1 MRCLPNQ
8 VEFSKFANYL
18 FNYTMKDFN
27 FSKWNTILGW
37 FAFAVALITFT
48 LTVEPTASFW
58 DAGEYIATASKLEI
72 GHPPGAP
79 LYQMLGA
86 VFSVFALES
95 SQIALMVNMMSV
107 LASAFTILFM
117 FWSISILIRKISGKA
132 ETLSAGQKTAVLGSA
147 LVGSLAFT
155 FTDSF
160 WFNAVEAEV
169 YAMATFILSVIFYV
183 GLLWERD
190 MLKPRGNRW
199 LILICFIV
207 GLLFGVHFMGLLA
220 IPAIG
225 YLYFFKNY
233 KEVTAKNFIIATVII
248 VAILMFIFKLLLP
261 YSLSFFAI
269 SEVFFVNTIGLPFN
283 SGTIIALLVVIAG
296 FYFGITYTRK
306 KRFVHVNTLL
316 LCVLF
321 ILIGFSSWTMLP
333 IRANAG
339 TVINE
344 NNPANARE
352 LLAYYN
358 REQYGESHLFYG
370 PQFTEMY
377 SGLDENNPYSDA
389 KPKYEQDEKTGK
401 YVIVNDWENANQ
413 NLDDNH
419 KGFLPRMW
427 SPEHKANYLGF
438 IGELEFTVKPE
449 YRDQQELL
457 NAVADVKTKYA
468 LGQID
473 AEDYDQ
479 FLTQFGQYLDIE
491 KPSFASNIGYMIEYQ
506 FGYMYWRYFMWNFTG
521 RQDDVQ
527 GKMDDLHGNWLSG
540 IKFIDELRL
549 GSQDNLPSDVK
560 NNKARNTYF
569 FLPFLLGLLG
579 LVFQFTKDK
588 KNFWVLLVF
597 FLFTGLALKVY
608 LNERPFE
615 VRERDYALVGSFY
628 VFAMWIGFGVYALYD
643 MLKDKITTKMLAPAV
658 TVVCL
663 LAVPVVLASQN
674 WDDHDRS
681 DRYTAQSMAK
691 MYLDSCD
698 ENAILFT
705 IGDNDTFAL
714 WYAQEIEG
722 YRRDVRVVNTALFA
736 TDWYIDQM
744 RRKAYESDRIPT
756 TLEHKN
762 YVYGVN
768 DAVWYQKDPRVR
780 DTLLI
785 KDWIKYIKSDNE
797 TTKAELRS
805 GQIVNTFPTKNLRL
819 PVSGSNAIEHGIVK
833 EKDREKIAPYI
844 DITLKGDIIY
854 KNRLI
859 MLDVIANNEWKR
871 PIYFTGG
878 SYGDDDYLWMKDYL
892 QLDGMCYKL
901 VPIRT
906 PIDKRNPYDM
916 GRIDT
921 DKMYNIVKEWDW
933 GNGNDPDIYHDPET
947 RKNGLVY
954 RSNLAK
960 LIEELIKEKDF
971 ERAEEMLDLGME
983 QMPVDY
989 YGFYTLLE
997 PFISGYYEIGKPKK
1011 ARDIWR
1017 QVATKYQE
1025 NLTYYSGFKESR
1037 QFRYA
1042 EDIITDIERYRS
1054 LVDILIIYQDEELVK
1069 PEAEK
1074 FNNYLRLFRHFYGE
1088 DEEMNPE
1095 EELTPEEQQYIEG
1108 FEKEFGTETTPKID
1122 SVNNLDSIN

>member
-1 MRCLPNQ
+1 MIK
-8 VEFSKFANYL
+8 KFTATHWGTYVHETKKNISH
-18 FNYTMKDFN
+18 FNYWKKDTSPSEFGLNFVSAAKDSLRIKQPHIRKGWLEKNTGVRGKDTYIPVSWEDAISFAAKELKRVKLKYGNESIFAGSYGWASAGRFHHAKSQLNRFFNLFGGFSYSNQSYSYAAAQTLLPHIIGKSLYELLDDHTSWQALSKKTELVLMFGGMPLKNAQISSGGVGKHTSEAGMKQCKNNGVKFVNISPQKTDAPN
-27 FSKWNTILGW
+27 FLKADQIFIRPNTD
-37 FAFAVALITFT
+37 T
-48 LTVEPTASFW
+48 
-58 DAGEYIATASKLEI
+58 
-72 GHPPGAP
+72 
-79 LYQMLGA
+79 
-86 VFSVFALES
+86 
-95 SQIALMVNMMSV
+95 ALM
-107 LASAFTILFM
+107 L
-117 FWSISILIRKISGKA
+117 
-132 ETLSAGQKTAVLGSA
+132 
-147 LVGSLAFT
+147 SLA
-155 FTDSF
+155 
-160 WFNAVEAEV
+160 
-169 YAMATFILSVIFYV
+169 Y
-183 GLLWERD
+183 LL
-190 MLKPRGNRW
+190 
-199 LILICFIV
+199 IV
-207 GLLFGVHFMGLLA
+207 NNT
-220 IPAIG
+220 
-225 YLYFFKNY
+225 YD
-233 KEVTAKNFIIATVII
+233 KNFIEKYTVG
-248 VAILMFIFKLLLP
+248 FEEFK
-261 YSLSFFAI
+261 
-269 SEVFFVNTIGLPFN
+269 
-283 SGTIIALLVVIAG
+283 
-296 FYFGITYTRK
+296 K
-306 KRFVHVNTLL
+306 
-316 LCVLF
+316 
-321 ILIGFSSWTMLP
+321 
-333 IRANAG
+333 
-339 TVINE
+339 
-344 NNPANARE
+344 
-352 LLAYYN
+352 
-358 REQYGESHLFYG
+358 
-370 PQFTEMY
+370 
-377 SGLDENNPYSDA
+377 
-389 KPKYEQDEKTGK
+389 
-401 YVIVNDWENANQ
+401 
-413 NLDDNH
+413 
-419 KGFLPRMW
+419 
-427 SPEHKANYLGF
+427 
-438 IGELEFTVKPE
+438 
-449 YRDQQELL
+449 
-457 NAVADVKTKYA
+457 
-468 LGQID
+468 
-473 AEDYDQ
+473 
-479 FLTQFGQYLDIE
+479 
-491 KPSFASNIGYMIEYQ
+491 
-506 FGYMYWRYFMWNFTG
+506 
-521 RQDDVQ
+521 
-527 GKMDDLHGNWLSG
+527 
-540 IKFIDELRL
+540 
-549 GSQDNLPSDVK
+549 
-560 NNKARNTYF
+560 
-569 FLPFLLGLLG
+569 
-579 LVFQFTKDK
+579 
-588 KNFWVLLVF
+588 
-597 FLFTGLALKVY
+597 Y
-608 LNERPFE
+608 LNP
-615 VRERDYALVGSFY
+615 
-628 VFAMWIGFGVYALYD
+628 
-643 MLKDKITTKMLAPAV
+643 KILAPAV
-658 TVVCL
+658 TVICF
-663 LAVPVVLASQN
+663 LAVPTVMAYQN

-691 MYLDSCD
+691 SYLDSIEED
-698 ENAILFT
+698 AGAMLFT
-705 IGDNDTFAL
+705 IGDNDTFSL

-722 YRRDVRVVNTALFA
+722 YRTDVRTINTSLFA

-1108 FEKEFGTETTPKID
+1108 FEQEFGTETTPKID

>member
-1 MRCLPNQ
+1 
-8 VEFSKFANYL
+8 
-18 FNYTMKDFN
+18 MKDFN

-37 FAFAVALITFT
+37 VVFTIALITFT

-86 VFSVFALES
+86 VFSIFALEP
-95 SQIALMVNMMSV
+95 SQVALMVNMMSV
-107 LASAFTILFM
+107 FASAFTILFM
-117 FWSISILIRKISGKA
+117 FWSISIMVRKISGEAK
-132 ETLSAGQKTAVLGSA
+132 TLSVGGKMAVLGSA

-169 YAMATFILSVIFYV
+169 YAMATFILSVVFYV

-190 MLKPRGNRW
+190 MHKPRGNRW

-233 KEVTAKNFIIATVII
+233 KDITVKNFLIASVII

-261 YSLSFFAI
+261 YSLSFFSM

-283 SGTIIALLVVIAG
+283 SGTIIAFLAVVAG
-296 FYFGITYTRK
+296 FYFGIKYTRQK
-306 KRFVHVNTLL
+306 NFIKANTFL
-316 LCVLF
+316 LCILF

-377 SGLDENNPYSDA
+377 SGLDRDNPYSDD
-389 KPKYEQDEKTGK
+389 KPKYEQDKKTGK
-401 YVIVNDWENANQ
+401 YVIVNDWKNAKQ
-413 NLDDNH
+413 NLDDDH
-419 KGFLPRMW
+419 KGLLPRMW
-427 SPEHKANYLGF
+427 SPEHKANYLAF
-438 IGELEFTVKPE
+438 IDELEFTVKPE
-449 YRDQQELL
+449 YADNQDLL
-457 NAVADVKTKYA
+457 AAVRDVKAQYA
-468 LGQID
+468 MGKID
-473 AEDYDQ
+473 AEDYDS
-479 FLTQFGQYLDIE
+479 FLTQFGDYLNIE
-491 KPSFASNIGYMIEYQ
+491 KPSFVDNIGYMIQYQ

-521 RQDDVQ
+521 RQDDIQ
-527 GKMDDLHGNWLSG
+527 GKMDNLHGNWLSG
-540 IKFIDELRL
+540 IKFIDEINL
-549 GSQDNLPSDVK
+549 GSQDNLPTDVK
-560 NNKARNTYF
+560 NNKARNTYY
-569 FLPFLLGLLG
+569 FLPLLLGLLG

-628 VFAMWIGFGVYALYD
+628 VFAMWIGFGVYAVFD
-643 MLKDKITTKMLAPAV
+643 MLKDKVKPKMLAPIV

-663 LAVPVVLASQN
+663 LAVPVLLASQN

-681 DRYTAQSMAK
+681 NRYTAQSMAK

-744 RRKAYESDRIPT
+744 RRKAYSSEPLQTI
-756 TLEHKN
+756 LEHDD
-762 YVYGVN
+762 YAYGVN

-780 DTLLI
+780 DTLLVS
-785 KDWIKYIKSDNE
+785 DWMKYVKSDNE
-797 TTKAELRS
+797 STKAELQS
-805 GQIVNTFPTKNLRL
+805 GQFVNTFPTKNLRL
-819 PVSGSNAIEHGIVK
+819 PVSATNAIESGIVK
-833 EKDREKIAPYI
+833 PEDRDSIVPYI
-844 DITLKGDIIY
+844 DIKLKGNIIY
-854 KNRLI
+854 KNRLL
-859 MLDVIANNEWKR
+859 MLDVIANIDWKR
-871 PIYFTGG
+871 PVYFTGG
-878 SYGDDDYLWMKDYL
+878 SYGDDDYIWMKDYL

-906 PIDKRNPYDM
+906 PVAKDNPYDM
-916 GRIDT
+916 GRIDS
-921 DKMYNIVKEWDW
+921 DKMYKIVKAWDW
-933 GNGNDPDIYHDPET
+933 GNGNSPDIYHDPET

-960 LIEELIKEKDF
+960 LIEVLLEENDTV
-971 ERAEEMLDLGME
+971 RAKEMLDLGME

-997 PFISGYYEIGKPKK
+997 PFISGYYEIGEKER
-1011 ARDIWR
+1011 AREIWQ
-1017 QVATKYQE
+1017 QVAVKYQE
-1025 NLTYYSGFKESR
+1025 NLTYYSGLSDYN
-1037 QFRYA
+1037 QYQLA
-1042 EDIITDIERYRS
+1042 EEIVTDIERYRS
-1054 LVDILIIYQDEELVK
+1054 LVDILIIYQDEELIR

-1074 FNNYLRLFRHFYGE
+1074 FNNYLRLFRRFYGE
-1088 DEEMNPE
+1088 E
-1095 EELTPEEQQYIEG
+1095 EEDLDPTETLTPEEQQFLDDLNREFEG
-1108 FEKEFGTETTPKID
+1108 EGQPVLQSEDE
-1122 SVNNLDSIN
+1122 IN

>member
-1 MRCLPNQ
+1 
-8 VEFSKFANYL
+8 
-18 FNYTMKDFN
+18 MKDFN

-37 FAFAVALITFT
+37 VAFAIALITFS

-86 VFSVFALES
+86 VFSAFALEP
-95 SQIALMVNMMSV
+95 SQVALMVNMMSV
-107 LASAFTILFM
+107 LASAFSILFM
-117 FWSISILIRKISGKA
+117 FWSISIMVRKISGDAK
-132 ETLSAGQKTAVLGSA
+132 TLSVGGKMAVLGSA

-190 MLKPRGNRW
+190 MHKPRGNRW
-199 LILICFIV
+199 LILICFII

-225 YLYFFKNY
+225 FLYFFKNY
-233 KEVTAKNFIIATVII
+233 KTITVKNFLIALVVI

-261 YSLSFFAI
+261 YSLSFFSI
-269 SEVFFVNTIGLPFN
+269 SEVFFVNTVGLPFN
-283 SGTIIALLVVIAG
+283 SGTIIAFLVLVAG
-296 FYFGITYTRK
+296 FYFGIRYTRQK
-306 KRFVHVNTLL
+306 DFIHANTFL
-316 LCVLF
+316 LCILF

-377 SGLDENNPYSDA
+377 SGLDASNPYSDD
-389 KPKYEQDEKTGK
+389 KPKYEQDKASGK
-401 YVIVNDWENANQ
+401 YVIVNDWKNAKQ
-413 NLDDNH
+413 NLDNYH

-427 SPEHKANYLGF
+427 SPEHKANYLAF
-438 IGELEFTVKPE
+438 IDELEFTVKPE
-449 YRDQQELL
+449 FLDNQDLL
-457 NAVADVKTKYA
+457 TAVRDVKTKYA
-468 LGQID
+468 LGRID
-473 AEDYDQ
+473 AEDYDS
-479 FLTQFGQYLDIE
+479 FLTQFGDYLIIE
-491 KPSFASNIGYMIEYQ
+491 KPGFVDNMRYMIQYQ
-506 FGYMYWRYFMWNFTG
+506 FGYMYWRYFMWNYAG
-521 RQDDVQ
+521 RQDDIQ
-527 GKMDDLHGNWLSG
+527 GKMDNLHGNWLSG
-540 IKFIDELRL
+540 VKFIDEMNV

-560 NNKARNTYF
+560 NNKARNTYY
-569 FLPFLLGLLG
+569 FLPLLLGLLG

-628 VFAMWIGFGVYALYD
+628 VFAIWIGFGVYAIFD
-643 MLKDKITTKMLAPAV
+643 MLKDKLKPKLLAPIV

-681 DRYTAQSMAK
+681 NRYTAQSMAK

-744 RRKAYESDRIPT
+744 RRKAYDSEPLQTI
-756 TLEHKN
+756 LEHDD

-768 DAVWYQKDPRVR
+768 DAVWFQKDPRVR
-780 DTLLI
+780 DTLGI
-785 KDWIKYIKSDNE
+785 GDWLKYVKSDNE
-797 TTKAELRS
+797 STKAELQS
-805 GQIVNTFPTKNLRL
+805 GQVVNTFPTKNLRL
-819 PVSGSNAIEHGIVK
+819 PVSASNAIESGIVK
-833 EKDREKIAPYI
+833 PEDRDSIVPYI
-844 DITLKGDIIY
+844 DLTLKGNIIY
-854 KNRLI
+854 KNRLL
-859 MLDVIANNEWKR
+859 MMDVIANIDWKR
-871 PIYFTGG
+871 PVYFTGG
-878 SYGDDDYLWMKDYL
+878 SYGDDDYIWMKDYL

-901 VPIRT
+901 VPIKT
-906 PIDKRNPYDM
+906 PVDKNNPYDM
-916 GRIDT
+916 GRIDS
-921 DKMYNIVKEWDW
+921 DKMYNIVKAWDW
-933 GNGNDPDIYHDPET
+933 GNGSSKDIYHDPET

-960 LIEELIKEKDF
+960 LIEVLLKENDTV
-971 ERAEEMLDLGME
+971 RAEEMLDLGME

-997 PFISGYYEIGKPKK
+997 PFISGYYEIGEKEK
-1011 ARDIWR
+1011 AREIWR
-1017 QVATKYQE
+1017 QVAVKYQE
-1025 NLTYYSGFKESR
+1025 NLTYYSGLGDNG
-1037 QFRYA
+1037 QYNLA
-1042 EDIITDIERYRS
+1042 EEIITDIERYRS
-1054 LVDILIIYQDEELVK
+1054 LVDILLIYQDEDLIR

-1074 FNNYLRLFRHFYGE
+1074 FNNYLRLFRRFYGE
-1088 DEEMNPE
+1088 DEELDTDDTFSPDDE
-1095 EELTPEEQQYIEG
+1095 KYLDEIER
-1108 FEKEFGTETTPKID
+1108 EFGGEETPVLD
-1122 SVNNLDSIN
+1122 AADDALNN